1 MFNSVTKRGP
11 MEYVL
16 IIIYANEWANAICR
30 WPYTTYKQPCMKW
43 NLLKITRTTSRYV
56 GILLILLQPQHPPFK
71 PKRFHHHID
80 KSLLFHV
87 QDRGIFFIN
96 SRVWI
101 SFAFLQCFLPEDC
114 YQNVS
119 FTGDPLLPTSLLHTI
134 NLHILQSEPLSHH
147 HHHPHHP
154 IRSAVS
160 TSPLSSITG
169 KILLDHESSDN
180 AKC

>member
-1 MFNSVTKRGP
+1 MSEQMPSVGD
-11 MEYVL
+11 L
-16 IIIYANEWANAICR
+16 AN
-30 WPYTTYKQPCMKW
+30 TTYKQPCMKW

-101 SFAFLQCFLPEDC
+101 SFAFMNTFTMFSSRGLLSKCFVHWGSPVADQPPP
-114 YQNVS
+114 YNQ
-119 FTGDPLLPTSLLHTI
+119 PP
-134 NLHILQSEPLSHH
+134 
-147 HHHPHHP
+147 HPP
-154 IRSAVS
+154 IRTPVS
-160 TSPLSSITG
+160 SSSSSSSSNQKRSLNITSFIHNRQDFARPWELW
-169 KILLDHESSDN
+169 
-180 AKC
+180 

>member
-1 MFNSVTKRGP
+1 

-16 IIIYANEWANAICR
+16 IIIYANEWTNAICR
-30 WPYTTYKQPCMKW
+30 WPNTTYKQPCMKW

-56 GILLILLQPQHPPFK
+56 GIPLILLQPQHPPFK

-101 SFAFLQCFLPEDC
+101 SFAFMNTFTMFSSRGLLSKCFVHWGSPVADQPPP
-114 YQNVS
+114 YNQ
-119 FTGDPLLPTSLLHTI
+119 PP
-134 NLHILQSEPLSHH
+134 
-147 HHHPHHP
+147 HPP
-154 IRSAVS
+154 IRTPVS
-160 TSPLSSITG
+160 SSSSSSSSNQKRSLNITSFIHNRQDFARPWELW
-169 KILLDHESSDN
+169 
-180 AKC
+180 